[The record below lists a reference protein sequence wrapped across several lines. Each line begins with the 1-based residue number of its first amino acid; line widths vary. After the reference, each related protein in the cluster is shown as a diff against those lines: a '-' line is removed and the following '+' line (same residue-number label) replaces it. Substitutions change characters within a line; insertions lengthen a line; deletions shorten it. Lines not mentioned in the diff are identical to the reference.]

1 MLELR
6 EYQINIANQGFEILR
21 TKGISK
27 QLVNKYLKD
36 VQP

>member
-1 MLELR
+1 MKLR
-6 EYQINIANQGFEILR
+6 DYKINIANQGFEILR

-27 QLVNKYLKD
+27 QLTSHYLNN